1 MSDLGRV
8 LVVLLAAANP
18 AGVALAYAGA
28 AAIPM
33 AQRAARVIAAALIA
47 SSLVALLVLTRGG
60 WLGYLQISPESFDV
74 AAGLVLVIGA
84 GQPLLLGSVA
94 GRPSG
99 GGADWSWRAAV
110 APLALPLLVGP
121 PLLAAAVASAEHEG
135 AAIVLGA
142 AVLVIVA
149 TGALTVAARPVTAFA
164 RARLLAAFT
173 RVTGALSIAIGL
185 GMIVAGVR
193 SV

>member
-28 AAIPM
+28 AAIST
-33 AQRAARVIAAALIA
+33 AERAARVFAAALVA

-60 WLGYLQISPESFDV
+60 WLDYLQISPESFDV
-74 AAGLVLVIGA
+74 AAGIVLVIG
-84 GQPLLLGSVA
+84 GVQPLLLGSVA

-99 GGADWSWRAAV
+99 GGGDWSWRAAV
-110 APLALPLLVGP
+110 TPLALPLLAGP
-121 PLLAAAVASAEHEG
+121 PAMAASVARAEHEG
-135 AAIVLGA
+135 AATVLA
-142 AVLVIVA
+142 AVVLVIAA
-149 TGALTVAARPVTAFA
+149 TGGLTVAARPVAAFV
-164 RARLLAAFT
+164 RAPLLAALT
-173 RVTGALSIAIGL
+173 RATGALLIAIGL

>member
-1 MSDLGRV
+1 MNDLGRV

-28 AAIPM
+28 AAIPT
-33 AQRAARVIAAALIA
+33 AGRAARVLVAALVA
-47 SSLVALLVLTRGG
+47 SLLVALLVLTRGG
-60 WLGYLQISPESFDV
+60 WLDYLRISPESFDV
-74 AAGLVLVIGA
+74 AAGIVLVIGA

-99 GGADWSWRAAV
+99 GAADWSWRAAV
-110 APLALPLLVGP
+110 APLALPLLAGP
-121 PLLAAAVASAEHEG
+121 PLLAAAVARAEHEG
-135 AAIVLGA
+135 AATVLAA
-142 AVLVIVA
+142 AVLVIA
-149 TGALTVAARPVTAFA
+149 AMGALTVAARPV
-164 RARLLAAFT
+164 AAFVRAPLLSALT
-173 RVTGALSIAIGL
+173 RATGALLIAIGV